1 MNDILFCKEMQS
13 IKELL
18 AQIAGASGKTTNY
31 YGLGSDN
38 GNDLIVQYP
47 ESSSDISL
55 AASGT
60 YEKSVKINRKLK
72 FITVSAPENCTI
84 QIFNDNACIMWFT
97 DEAGTQELPTGYG
110 INELKIIVKNLSTTD
125 PCRWSLRMIFT

>member
-1 MNDILFCKEMQS
+1 MNEILFCKEMQS

-18 AQIAGASGKTTNY
+18 GQLVGRESSVTNN
-31 YGLGSDN
+31 YGLGIDN
-38 GNDLIVQYP
+38 SNDLIVQYP
-47 ESSSDISL
+47 ESSSELTL

-72 FITVSAPENCTI
+72 FITVSVPANCTV

-97 DEAGTQELPTGYG
+97 DEAGTQELPTGYT

-125 PCRWSLRMIFT
+125 PCRWSVRMIFR

>member
-1 MNDILFCKEMQS
+1 MNDVLFCKEMQS

-18 AQIAGASGKTTNY
+18 GQLVGRESSVTNN
-31 YGLGSDN
+31 YGLGIDN
-38 GNDLIVQYP
+38 SNDLIVQYP
-47 ESSSDISL
+47 ESSSELTL

-72 FITVSAPENCTI
+72 FITVSVPANCTV

-97 DEAGTQELPTGYG
+97 DEAGTQELPTGYT

-125 PCRWSLRMIFT
+125 PCRWSVRMIFR